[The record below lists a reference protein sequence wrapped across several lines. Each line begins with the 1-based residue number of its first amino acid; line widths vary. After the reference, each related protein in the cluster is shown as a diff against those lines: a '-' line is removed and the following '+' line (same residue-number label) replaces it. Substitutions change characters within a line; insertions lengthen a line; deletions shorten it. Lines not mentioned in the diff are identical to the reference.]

1 MPSLGELAALAR
13 LYEEHRPRLLAM
25 LERRIDPALAVRL
38 DAEDLLAEVYIE
50 ARRRWPKFRERA
62 DLPGYV
68 WLYGIARD
76 RLIHAW
82 RKNTTEGRTFDR
94 EMPWPERS
102 SVQLGL
108 GLVQNQAGPASA
120 AERQDLG
127 RQMQAAL
134 RRLRDADREVL
145 WMRHYDELAFADIAA
160 VNGIS
165 ENTATVRYVRALRRL
180 KALWLETHG
189 SDP

>member
-1 MPSLGELAALAR
+1 
-13 LYEEHRPRLLAM
+13 
-25 LERRIDPALAVRL
+25 
-38 DAEDLLAEVYIE
+38 
-50 ARRRWPKFRERA
+50 
-62 DLPGYV
+62 
-68 WLYGIARD
+68 
-76 RLIHAW
+76 
-82 RKNTTEGRTFDR
+82 
-94 EMPWPERS
+94 
-102 SVQLGL
+102 
-108 GLVQNQAGPASA
+108 
-120 AERQDLG
+120 
-127 RQMQAAL
+127 MQAAL